1 MAKYILNRTHTLRT
15 THGVISFVKGE
26 ETWVPPNMVADAV
39 AIGAEPAG
47 DEEKPDLTGAK
58 EPPEQLSD
66 EDRKA
71 LILAAFEQIKG
82 KNDSKDFTGAGCP
95 TVKAVERIVEFAV
108 ERTEVTELWNEFKVQ
123 GE

>member
-1 MAKYILNRTHTLRT
+1 MPNYTLNRDFMLRT
-15 THGVISFVKGE
+15 TDGVISFVKGE
-26 ETWVPPNMVADAV
+26 PAWVPPNMVKHAV
-39 AIGAEPAG
+39 GIGAEPVDGA
-47 DEEKPDLTGAK
+47 KPDLTDAP
-58 EPPEQLSD
+58 EAPEQLSD

-108 ERTEVTELWNEFKVQ
+108 ERTEVAELWNEFKVQ